1 MDAILLGFQEVMHWQ
16 VILALI
22 LGAVAGILV
31 GAIPG
36 MEPAGAMAI
45 ALPFSL
51 TMEPL
56 PGIILQIGR
65 AHV

>member
-1 MDAILLGFQEVMHWQ
+1 MIDSVLLGFQEVAQWQ
-16 VILALI
+16 VIAALLI
-22 LGAVAGILV
+22 GAMAGILV

-51 TMEPL
+51 TM
-56 PGIILQIGR
+56 
-65 AHV
+65 

>member
-1 MDAILLGFQEVMHWQ
+1 MHWQ
-16 VILALI
+16 VILAFL
-22 LGAVAGILV
+22 LGATAGILV

-51 TMEPL
+51 TMEPFL
-56 PGIILQIGR
+56 ASSSCSGAMAGR
-65 AHV
+65 GMAGRFRRS